1 MKYNVEKDKLT
12 LFLEG
17 EVNSS
22 NAEQIE
28 KEIEGLLKEQ
38 PFKSIVF
45 DLENLNYISSAGL
58 RIIVKVKKQYDD
70 TRLINVPHLVYDVFK
85 MVGFQNLLK
94 IERK

>member
-1 MKYNVEKDKLT
+1 MKYNVEKEKIT
-12 LFLEG
+12 FYLEG

-28 KEIEGLLKEQ
+28 KEIDTLLSNGDLKVV
-38 PFKSIVF
+38 VF
-45 DLENLNYISSAGL
+45 DLEKLNYISSAGL
-58 RIIVKVKKQYDD
+58 RIIVKVKQKFDD
-70 TRLINVPHLVYDVFK
+70 TSLIKVPDLVYDVFK